1 MITIKKTSWHFRIQ
15 KYVLGYVPDHKGL
28 CSYFWMTL
36 ACICLSPFIALI
48 NKVREFTQAIREY
61 SARNHEKYLL
71 SLDDEGLYK
80 YYKTVDRWKF
90 ENDMHV
96 LVRNRKGFHPGRIG
110 KLMEKFA
117 ERYWNELQSKR
128 KKLVRVEK
136 ISEKLAKFLSVVG
149 KVLYYIF
156 ITFVVI
162 VAAGVLYIA
171 IQDIH
176 TNGKWM
182 EVLIIFAS
190 VAAFAVV
197 LLTGAILYDGSTREF
212 KKKFKAK
219 ITFPFRYT
227 YRKFKATSD
236 FIFENY
242 CPRIEIED

>member
-1 MITIKKTSWHFRIQ
+1 MITIKKTSWHYRIQ
-15 KYVLGYVPDHKGL
+15 KYVLGQVSDHKGL
-28 CSYFWMTL
+28 CPYFWMTL

-48 NKVREFTQAIREY
+48 NKVREFAQAIREY

-90 ENDMHV
+90 EDDMHI

-128 KKLVRVEK
+128 KKLAMVEEVA
-136 ISEKLAKFLSVVG
+136 EKLAKFLSVVG

-162 VAAGVLYIA
+162 VVAGVLYIG

-176 TNGKWM
+176 TKGKWV
-182 EVLIIFAS
+182 EVLITFAS
-190 VAAFAVV
+190 VVTLVV
-197 LLTGAILYDGSTREF
+197 VIMAGTLLYEGSTYGF
-212 KKKFKAK
+212 KKRFKAK
-219 ITFPFRYT
+219 ITLPFRYT
-227 YRKFKATSD
+227 YRKLKAVSD
-236 FIFENY
+236 FVFENY
-242 CPRIEIED
+242 CPRIKIKD